1 MPSKKLEDYIKEIY
15 DYDDYYLAGK
25 PKSFISFFKYYPLG
39 IDMVYKDIMKKR
51 SVNLQNFKT
60 QKTRKKREP
69 NYIRK
74 AREIEINEDIKE
86 SFVRFLITI
95 ANNNNNS
102 NLAVY
107 AKRLLNGNSNI
118 KEIAALANYMKN
130 SNELKKFAMK
140 NETIQ
145 LILAKILI
153 DIQNG
158 TLDPNNI

>member
-1 MPSKKLEDYIKEIY
+1 MPKKLKDYIKEIY

-39 IDMVYKDIMKKR
+39 IDMVYKDII
-51 SVNLQNFKT
+51 
-60 QKTRKKREP
+60 KKREP

-74 AREIEINEDIKE
+74 AREIEINKDIKE

-130 SNELKKFAMK
+130 SNELKKFALK